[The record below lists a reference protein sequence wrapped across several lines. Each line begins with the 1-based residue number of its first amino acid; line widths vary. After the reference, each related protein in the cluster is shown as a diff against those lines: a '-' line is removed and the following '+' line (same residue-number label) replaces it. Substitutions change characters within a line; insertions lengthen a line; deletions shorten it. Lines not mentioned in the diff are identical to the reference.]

1 MYNHRMGFTLIEL
14 MIVIAIIG
22 ILASIAVPAYQNY
35 LLRAD
40 FTETIVGTGVLK
52 MAVEVC
58 AQSQGLKQV
67 GVCDEGTNGIP
78 EKVIA
83 GDKLVGLE
91 LSGTAST
98 RDTGAGAVG
107 DTFIITATA
116 PTDSPNRTET
126 FILTGTLQDSG
137 RIDWD
142 DGVCSKPV
150 LCQ

>member
-1 MYNHRMGFTLIEL
+1 MYNQHMGFTLIEL

-40 FTETIVGTGVLK
+40 FTETILGTGVLK

-78 EKVIA
+78 EKVSA

-91 LSGTAST
+91 LTGTAPA
-98 RDTGAGAVG
+98 RGKGAGKAG

-116 PTDSPNRTET
+116 PTDSPNSTET

-137 RIDWD
+137 LIVWD
-142 DGVCSKPV
+142 DGVCSESV

>member
-1 MYNHRMGFTLIEL
+1 MYNQHMGFTLIEL

-78 EKVIA
+78 
-83 GDKLVGLE
+83 GDVSAAVKLVGLA
-91 LSGTAST
+91 LTGTAPT
-98 RDTGAGAVG
+98 RKENSGESG

-116 PTDSPNRTET
+116 PTDSPNSPET
-126 FILTGTLQDSG
+126 FILTGKLQDSG
-137 RIDWD
+137 RIVWD
-142 DGVCSKPV
+142 DGVCSKAV
-150 LCQ
+150 LC

>member
-1 MYNHRMGFTLIEL
+1 MYNQHMGFTLIEL

-58 AQSQGLKQV
+58 AQSQGLKRV

-78 EKVIA
+78 ENVSA

-91 LSGTAST
+91 LTGTAPEQGIGSGET
-98 RDTGAGAVG
+98 G
-107 DTFIITATA
+107 DTFIIIATA
-116 PTDSPNRTET
+116 PTDSPNSSET
-126 FILTGTLQDSG
+126 YKLTGKLLGSG